1 VDSESANQG
10 VLGHPEDTVAAPIP
24 VLIIP
29 VFVPGEPSSVSKYRV
44 SVADAYGLEGDRL
57 YFLVEER
64 DDLTRKLG
72 KKLSPML
79 KYVFGPARV
88 LSLLFLPALAFP
100 QSSTQLS
107 TADEIRAG
115 DALFASFQKSEGFA
129 DTPESK
135 AIEAY
140 LQKVGDKV
148 AINARRKIPYK
159 FHLDPHPGFRSAV
172 GYPGGQIVVGGGV
185 LAIMQHEDELAVVLG
200 HEIGHIDLMQCAQ
213 RVIDVM
219 QRDHLTTQQFD
230 KLSIDDFGNPY
241 GKAGELAADRE
252 GVKLAVAAGYSP
264 QAAIELLEVFQFL
277 SRNAKPALPRTD
289 SPSLE
294 ERVQQV
300 RDEIKSE
307 GWDTSKLEKPLDL
320 P

>member
-1 VDSESANQG
+1 MLKNI
-10 VLGHPEDTVAAPIP
+10 LGILLAMFWLPLP
-24 VLIIP
+24 
-29 VFVPGEPSSVSKYRV
+29 
-44 SVADAYGLEGDRL
+44 SVA
-57 YFLVEER
+57 
-64 DDLTRKLG
+64 
-72 KKLSPML
+72 
-79 KYVFGPARV
+79 FG
-88 LSLLFLPALAFP
+88 
-100 QSSTQLS
+100 QSSPQLS

-115 DALFASFQKSEGFA
+115 DALFASFQKSQGFA

-135 AIEAY
+135 AIEGY

-148 AINARRKIPYK
+148 SQNAKRKLPYK

-172 GYPGGQIVVGGGV
+172 AYPGGQIVVGGGV
-185 LAIMQHEDELAVVLG
+185 LALMQHEDELAVVLG
-200 HEIGHIDLMQCAQ
+200 HEIEHVDLGQCAQ
-213 RVIDVM
+213 RVIDAM
-219 QRDHLTTQQFD
+219 QKDHLTAEQFD

-264 QAAIELLEVFQFL
+264 HAAIELLEVFQFL
-277 SRNAKPALPRTD
+277 SRDAKPAPPRKD

-294 ERVQQV
+294 ERIQQV

-307 GWDTSKLEKPLDL
+307 GWEPSKAEKPLDL